1 MTSAAD
7 AAPPDWFTAALA
19 TEPERARIDV
29 EGTPIAYRA
38 WGQSGGPGIVLV
50 HGGAAHSRWWDHIA
64 PLMTAGRRVAALDL
78 SGHGDSGRRETYSL
92 DMWARE
98 VLAVAAAAGISVPP
112 TVIRHSMGGFVTLR
126 LASLYGSRIAGA
138 VIIDSPIRDLTP
150 EEQAARE
157 HRAFG
162 PLRVYPTRAAAIARF
177 HPVPDQPT
185 LGYITRHIAET
196 SVREVEGG
204 WTWKFDPRI
213 FGRPQFGTALLTR
226 LDCRV
231 ALFRA
236 EHGIMSRQ
244 MSEVMYDQLGRVA
257 PLIEIPVAGHHVMLD
272 QPIALIA
279 VLRTLLSDWDHSL
292 PPAGPVIPP
301 SSVPTLSSVPKPSSV
316 LAVPSAPHP
325 TGSLRPSSS
334 LSTRG
339 LFSPSGRSGARLRRL
354 TRGRRPPP
362 QPAFQEGVNAFLSVR
377 AGEQPRTSPP
387 SRLLRPRFAAGA
399 LRSGSS
405 SFPPPPVARSAGSDH
420 AGWSVPCRSPPP
432 APSRPGPGSRTGQVP
447 S

>member
-1 MTSAAD
+1 M
-7 AAPPDWFTAALA
+7 
-19 TEPERARIDV
+19 
-29 EGTPIAYRA
+29 
-38 WGQSGGPGIVLV
+38 
-50 HGGAAHSRWWDHIA
+50 
-64 PLMTAGRRVAALDL
+64 AALDL

-98 VLAVAAAAGISVPP
+98 VLAVAAAAGITAPP
-112 TVIRHSMGGFVTLR
+112 IVIGHSMGGFVTLR

-162 PLRVYPTRAAAIARF
+162 PLRIYPTRAAAIARF

-196 SVREVEGG
+196 SVREVEVGGG

-213 FGRPQFGTALLTR
+213 FGRSQFGTALLTR

-244 MSEVMYDQLGRVA
+244 MSEVMYDRLGRVA

-301 SSVPTLSSVPKPSSV
+301 TSVSAPSSVP
-316 LAVPSAPHP
+316 AVPSAPATASDP
-325 TGSLRPSSS
+325 ATAS
-334 LSTRG
+334 
-339 LFSPSGRSGARLRRL
+339 SPSGPATPSAPATAPEPDSGA
-354 TRGRRPPP
+354 
-362 QPAFQEGVNAFLSVR
+362 
-377 AGEQPRTSPP
+377 
-387 SRLLRPRFAAGA
+387 
-399 LRSGSS
+399 
-405 SFPPPPVARSAGSDH
+405 
-420 AGWSVPCRSPPP
+420 
-432 APSRPGPGSRTGQVP
+432 
-447 S
+447 